1 MKPSHTETTDSAHL
15 HNTVPAPLQNTDPV
29 MDRDAVTEKLEK
41 RILWLSFLAGAGF
54 AVYEFFCAIYL
65 HSQSVLMDAAYD
77 SSELIVII
85 FTLFLTP
92 LFHKPLT
99 EKHPYGYLQV
109 ESIVVIIK
117 GFMLLSVSIGLSVNS
132 INIALAGGGHVDSGK
147 ISLIQFVMA
156 FISLGIYLIMSHM
169 NRHLSSPTVKA
180 ELLGWK
186 LDISYSLGLSLAF
199 FGSTFLSKTP
209 LAFLAP
215 YFDQIVAVIIV
226 FSMMPENLKML
237 WRAIKDVFL
246 FSPEEGIVEE
256 AKEICGRILEDYEF
270 EPVFYDIT
278 RTGRQLWFSVYFRIS
293 EDTLSMK
300 KLNAASY
307 RVRTA
312 LEERFEDCSS
322 ELIVVSKDKDSA
334 LRSHVL
340 PEDLN

>member
-1 MKPSHTETTDSAHL
+1 MKPSHTENTDS
-15 HNTVPAPLQNTDPV
+15 APLQNTAA

-147 ISLIQFVMA
+147 ISLIQFIMA

-186 LDISYSLGLSLAF
+186 LDISYSLGLA
-199 FGSTFLSKTP
+199 

-300 KLNAASY
+300 KLNAASC